1 MFGWRSKYLAA
12 LPLAPRRSLF
22 LAVCGVITRGVV
34 WAIVIFA
41 LNALV
46 PATLVAMLGIN
57 PKLKVPEGPFTRM
70 IDFMCQPDRAI
81 RLAAFV
87 LGAIDL
93 PISYLT
99 SNRIESRRLWSRT
112 MMLIPLGIGLTAAAG
127 FVVLYMQL
135 ISLQIREVSG

>member
-1 MFGWRSKYLAA
+1 MFGSRPRHLAA

-22 LAVCGVITRGVV
+22 FAVCGVVSRGVV
-34 WAIVIFA
+34 WALLIFA

-46 PATLVAMLGIN
+46 PAILVAMQGIN
-57 PKLKVPEGPFTRM
+57 PKLRLPEGPFTRM

-93 PISYLT
+93 PISYIT
-99 SNRIESRRLWSRT
+99 SNNIASRRLWSRI

-135 ISLQIREVSG
+135 ISLQVREVNG

>member
-1 MFGWRSKYLAA
+1 MFGSRSRHLAA

-22 LAVCGVITRGVV
+22 LAVCGVVSRAVV
-34 WAIVIFA
+34 WALLIFA

-46 PATLVAMLGIN
+46 PATLRAMQGIN
-57 PKLKVPEGPFTRM
+57 PKLRVPDGPFTRM
-70 IDFMCQPDRAI
+70 IDFMCQPDQAI
-81 RLAAFV
+81 RLATFV

-99 SNRIESRRLWSRT
+99 SNSISSRRLWSRI

-135 ISLQIREVSG
+135 ISLQIRDVNG